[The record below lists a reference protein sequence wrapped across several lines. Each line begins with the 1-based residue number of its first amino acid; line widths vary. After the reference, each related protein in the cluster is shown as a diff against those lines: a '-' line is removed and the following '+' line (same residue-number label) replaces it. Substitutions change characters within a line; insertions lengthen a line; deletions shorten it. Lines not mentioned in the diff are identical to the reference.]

1 MRVASIVY
9 YLFLLP
15 APDVAHEVGPLQGH
29 GEGGLA
35 GVLLGGAWGAAP
47 LLRDDLLAPRS
58 GAG

>member
-15 APDVAHEVGPLQGH
+15 APEVAHEVGPLQGH

-35 GVLLGGAWGAAP
+35 GVLLGGAWGAVP
-47 LLRDDLLAPRS
+47 LFRDGLLAPRS

>member
-15 APDVAHEVGPLQGH
+15 APEVAHEVGPLQGH

-35 GVLLGGAWGAAP
+35 GVLLGGAWGAV
-47 LLRDDLLAPRS
+47 LRDGLLAPRS